1 MKIKEGFVLR
11 KVADQ
16 YVVIATGE
24 ASKDFYGMVKLNES
38 GADIWQGLM
47 DGCDE
52 TGLVQRLMDKYD
64 LEEEKAKESV
74 EKFLKEMESAGFL
87 TE

>member
-1 MKIKEGFVLR
+1 MKIKDGFVLR

-38 GADIWQGLM
+38 GADIWQGLI

-52 TGLVQRLMDKYD
+52 AGVVRRLMDKYD

-74 EKFLKEMESAGFL
+74 KKFMEQMESAGFL

>member
-24 ASKDFYGMVKLNES
+24 ASKDFYGMIKLNES
-38 GADIWQGLM
+38 GADIWQGLI

-52 TGLVQRLMDKYD
+52 AGVIQRLTDKYD
-64 LEEEKAKESV
+64 LDEEKAEQEVKKFI
-74 EKFLKEMESAGFL
+74 EKMKSEGFL